1 MLTQMVDPYQPITL
15 DLNTLRS
22 PIEGRTTI
30 YSQTAQDLFVIAMT
44 NGKQNGTYLEIGC
57 GWPTGGGNNTFAL
70 EKDFAWTGI
79 SIDNGRDAVDN
90 WRPLEKE
97 WQAKRPQADFRC
109 VDAFAVDYSL
119 LSDYFDY
126 LQIDIDPAE
135 NSLEILKQITK
146 HIRFS
151 LITFEHDWPLYVGP
165 VREQSRTH
173 LQNEGYQCVIQ
184 NIGGEDWWADP
195 NIIDKDLINIYTQ
208 TNPIQEKTR
217 CLIKE

>member
-1 MLTQMVDPYQPITL
+1 MVDPYQPINL

-57 GWPTGGGNNTFAL
+57 GWPIGGGNNTFAL
-70 EKDFAWTGI
+70 EQDFAWSGI

-109 VDAFAVDYSL
+109 VDAFAVITV
-119 LSDYFDY
+119 YFQTTLIIY
-126 LQIDIDPAE
+126 KLTLILQ
-135 NSLEILKQITK
+135 
-146 HIRFS
+146 
-151 LITFEHDWPLYVGP
+151 
-165 VREQSRTH
+165 
-173 LQNEGYQCVIQ
+173 
-184 NIGGEDWWADP
+184 
-195 NIIDKDLINIYTQ
+195 
-208 TNPIQEKTR
+208 KTV
-217 CLIKE
+217 